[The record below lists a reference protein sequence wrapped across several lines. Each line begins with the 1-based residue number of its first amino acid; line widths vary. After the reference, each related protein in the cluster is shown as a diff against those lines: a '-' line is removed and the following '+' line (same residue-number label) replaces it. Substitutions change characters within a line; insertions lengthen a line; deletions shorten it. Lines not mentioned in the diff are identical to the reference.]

1 MFERR
6 GEAATRIS
14 AKLFTCMPG
23 VRPEMMPN
31 RKPNIIETMS
41 RTSEISMDFSR
52 KHFMNKRIM
61 FADVILE
68 L

>member
-1 MFERR
+1 MLERN

-14 AKLFTCMPG
+14 AKLFTWMPG
-23 VRPEMMPN
+23 VSPEMMPS
-31 RKPNIIETMS
+31 RKPNNIDMIS